1 MMPRLR
7 PRLLPAAILAL
18 VNILKGL
25 GLPARLSPIAAIVI
39 GSVLNVSIWAFA
51 DYGWFSAAAQGLMLA
66 LAASGVYDVSRTVS
80 TTLNVEAD
88 RAEVITSA
96 TVEPIPVPAEDD

>member
-1 MMPRLR
+1 MTDFISALMT
-7 PRLLPAAILAL
+7 PAAILAL

-25 GLPARLSPIAAIVI
+25 GLPARLSPIAAIII
-39 GSVLNVSIWAFA
+39 GIVLNVSIWAFA

-88 RAEVITSA
+88 RAEVVTSGEVA
-96 TVEPIPVPAEDD
+96 TTEPVATD